1 MFSLGAFCHPYWVFW
16 LIQHQ
21 CAVDAIDKGEEVSHG
36 PFGSGSGLGLE
47 LGSGL
52 GLGLGLELGSG

>member
-21 CAVDAIDKGEEVSHG
+21 CAVDAIDKGEEVSHDL
-36 PFGSGSGLGLE
+36 SGQGQD
-47 LGSGL
+47 
-52 GLGLGLELGSG
+52 